1 MLPTILGFL
10 VGVHLTITLLG
21 ALYRIIDLSFSLK
34 HFWLEITSRIALNL
48 TLIFLVY
55 FFVSGHF
62 LQGFLYGQVF
72 FVIFHVTVFWL
83 GQALVSVI
91 KRS

>member
-1 MLPTILGFL
+1 MLLTVLGFL
-10 VGVHLTITLLG
+10 IGVHLTMTLLG

-34 HFWLEITSRIALNL
+34 HFWLEITSRIAFNL

-55 FFVSGHF
+55 FFVSGLF

-72 FVIFHVTVFWL
+72 FIVFHVTVFWL
-83 GQALVSVI
+83 GQVLVTII